1 MDVLLIGSGVLPI
14 PPPGWGAVEKAIDG
28 LARGLRESGIHV
40 EVLNR
45 TYSQHPRDEYRF
57 ALEVPDLLRERS
69 YDVAHASTPVVGNAL
84 LLRGFSYVYTSHS
97 RHWWGARSPT
107 ERLGF
112 HLEKRAC
119 AGARRVIALSSA
131 VAERMSRVRPPTPS
145 RNVRVIPNGVD
156 TELFRPDWS
165 SRTGR
170 RILGVGAIHP
180 RKRWHLAARVVR
192 EIPQAELVL
201 VGPVQDP
208 KYARDLERW
217 IGAPGRLTLT
227 GEIPEADLAL
237 QFARADV
244 YFHPSGSELLSLA
257 ALEALSSAL
266 PVLGSD
272 VLSPQ
277 APVPEAGFLVPE
289 PLDEGEKIRLWR
301 EHLESILRDEPSRRA
316 MGQAGRWHA
325 LENYSWPRVA
335 QQVVE
340 VYRETIAQSPSK
352 PRLPPGSRPVLW

>member
-237 QFARADV
+237 QFARSDV

-257 ALEALSSAL
+257 VLEREIPMARRGLSKVRQFPLDPHHPEAALEQRAHL
-266 PVLGSD
+266 PVQAGDGKNPLAGGIGLQSGRICAGHGTHD
-272 VLSPQ
+272 TTEVYPQ
-277 APVPEAGFLVPE
+277 A
-289 PLDEGEKIRLWR
+289 
-301 EHLESILRDEPSRRA
+301 RRA
-316 MGQAGRWHA
+316 
-325 LENYSWPRVA
+325 
-335 QQVVE
+335 
-340 VYRETIAQSPSK
+340 
-352 PRLPPGSRPVLW
+352 